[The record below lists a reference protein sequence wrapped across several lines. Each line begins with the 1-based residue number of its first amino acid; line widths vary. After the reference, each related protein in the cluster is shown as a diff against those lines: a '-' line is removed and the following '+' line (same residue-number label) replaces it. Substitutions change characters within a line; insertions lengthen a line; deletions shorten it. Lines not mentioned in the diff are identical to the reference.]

1 MKYMAPEV
9 WNGDYS
15 GPPVD
20 MWAAGVLLYFMICGY
35 HPFESLSVRK
45 FQKAVQSA
53 DFTMPNSISVNAK
66 GLIQGLLTVNP
77 NLRMT

>member
-1 MKYMAPEV
+1 MAPEV
-9 WNGDYS
+9 WEGDYS

-20 MWAAGVLLYFMICGY
+20 IWAAGVLLYFMLCGY

-45 FQKAVQSA
+45 LQKSVQSA
-53 DFTMPNSISVNAK
+53 DFVMPSGISLNAK
-66 GLIQGLLTVNP
+66 GLIQGLLTTNP